1 LVARLK
7 VISIKIDESLLNA
20 VDTVAKNTGISRS
33 EIIRRALIKYLEEN
47 GLSTSK
53 VRVRH
58 IVLA

>member
-1 LVARLK
+1 LVSRLK
-7 VISIKIDESLLNA
+7 VISIKIDETLLNA
-20 VDTVAKNTGISRS
+20 LDAAAKNTGVSRS
-33 EIIRRALIKYLEEN
+33 EIIRRALVRYLEEN

>member
-1 LVARLK
+1 MVARLK
-7 VISIKIDESLLNA
+7 VISIKVDESLLN
-20 VDTVAKNTGISRS
+20 VLDTVARNAGVSRS
-33 EIIRRALIKYLEEN
+33 EIIRRALVKYLEEN